1 MCGIAGHYAYS
12 SDAPPVDRETL
23 LRTRDSM
30 TARGPDGAG
39 LWLSDDRN
47 LGLAHRRLAIIDL
60 TEAGAQPMH
69 SADGRYTIT
78 FNGEIYNYP
87 ALRAMLEKEGVI
99 FRSHSDTE
107 VLLHLYRR
115 DGAAMVEKLRGMFA
129 FALWD
134 GHTRSL
140 FLARDPHGIKPLY
153 YADDGHTFRF
163 ASQVAALKAGGQIDL
178 TPDPGGAVGFLLWGS
193 VPEPF
198 TLYRGIRLLP
208 AGSTLI
214 VTEAGMAGVRRYWNI
229 SAVMQRA
236 TLQAEAIPRGEERDY
251 LRAQLLDSARAHLL
265 ADVPVGAFLSAGLDS
280 STLVGL
286 AREAAQ
292 APLQT
297 LTLSF
302 DEFQNTA
309 NDECPMAADIA
320 RHLDVTHH
328 CIVLPA
334 GELDRELDRFF
345 AAMDQPTVDG
355 INTWLVSHA
364 ARQAGLKVAL
374 SGLGGDE
381 LLGGY
386 ATFQQVPNLMT
397 QARRSPWNHCA
408 PLYRKLHTR
417 LGAWFKWPAN
427 DAGIPQYGKTPEG
440 AYHLAKGVFMPWELS
455 AVLDRDFISAGMRSL
470 AEEDAAHQES
480 LEHLNNFQ
488 QVACLESVRYMRNQ
502 LLRDSDWVSMA
513 HSLEIRV
520 PLVDSVLTEAVIGLA
535 ASGRLGTGKAMLPQ
549 TLSRP
554 LPNRVLQRPKTGF
567 VVPTWRW
574 LRHHPGLS
582 AWKQA
587 PLLKQPH
594 IQDNRRWAYTLLHR
608 IPEMRACL
616 IKSSS

>member
-12 SDAPPVDRETL
+12 SDAPPVDRSAL

-39 LWLSDDRN
+39 IWFSDDGK

-60 TEAGAQPMH
+60 TEAGAQPMR

-87 ALRAMLEKEGVI
+87 ALRATLEKDGVI
-99 FRSHSDTE
+99 FHSHSDTE

-115 DGAAMVEKLRGMFA
+115 DGMAMVEKLRGMFA

-134 GHTRSL
+134 AHTRSL
-140 FLARDPHGIKPLY
+140 FFARDPHGIKPLY

-163 ASQVAALKAGGQIDL
+163 ASQVAALKAGGQVDL
-178 TPDPGGAVGFLLWGS
+178 TPDPGGVVGFLLWGS

-198 TLYRGIRLLP
+198 TLHKGIRLLP
-208 AGSTLI
+208 AGSTLQ
-214 VTEAGMAGVRRYWNI
+214 VTQTGATRPKRYWHL
-229 SAVMQRA
+229 SSVMQRA
-236 TLQAEAIPRGEERDY
+236 ALQADAIPRGEERDY
-251 LRAQLLDSARAHLL
+251 LRAQLLDSVQAHLL

-286 AREAAQ
+286 AREATS

-302 DEFQNTA
+302 DDFQNTP

-328 CIVLPA
+328 CIVLAA

-364 ARQAGLKVAL
+364 ARQIGLKVAL

-386 ATFQQVPNLMT
+386 ASFRQVPDLMA
-397 QARRSPWNHCA
+397 QAHASPWRHFA
-408 PLYRKLHTR
+408 PLYRCMYSR
-417 LGAWFKWPAN
+417 IGDWFKWPTNA
-427 DAGIPQYGKTPEG
+427 AGIPQYAKTPEG

-455 AVLDRDFISAGMRSL
+455 DILDRDFVTAGIQAL
-470 AEEDAAHQES
+470 ATEDAAHQES
-480 LEHLNNFQ
+480 LENLNDFQ
-488 QVACLESVRYMRNQ
+488 QIACLESVRYMRNQ

-535 ASGRLGTGKAMLPQ
+535 SSGRLGAGKVLLPQ

-554 LPNRVLQRPKTGF
+554 LPDQVLHRPKTGF

-574 LRHHPGLS
+574 LRHHQGLD
-582 AWKQA
+582 AWRQV
-587 PLLKQPH
+587 PLLRQKN
-594 IQDNRRWAYTLLHR
+594 IKDSRRWAYTLLAR
-608 IPEMRACL
+608 TTEIDVL
-616 IKSSS
+616 LKKV

>member
-1 MCGIAGHYAYS
+1 MCGVAGHYAYS
-12 SDAPPVDRETL
+12 PDAPPVDQEAL

-30 TARGPDGAG
+30 TARGPDGSG
-39 LWLSDDRN
+39 LWLSDDRK

-60 TEAGAQPMH
+60 TEAGAQPMR

-87 ALRAMLEKEGVI
+87 ALRATLEKEDVI

-115 DGAAMVEKLRGMFA
+115 DGVAMVEKLRGMFA

-134 GHTRSL
+134 AHTRSL

-163 ASQVAALKAGGQIDL
+163 ASQVAALKAGGNVDL
-178 TPDPGGAVGFLLWGS
+178 TPDAGGAVGFLLWGS

-198 TLYRGIRLLP
+198 TLYQGIRSLP
-208 AGSTLI
+208 AGSTLQ
-214 VTEAGMAGVRRYWNI
+214 VTQMGRGRPKRYWHL
-229 SAVMQRA
+229 SSVMQRA
-236 TLQAEAIPRGEERDY
+236 ALQADAIPRGEERDY
-251 LRAQLLDSARAHLL
+251 LRAQLLDSVQAHLL

-286 AREAAQ
+286 AREATS

-302 DEFQNTA
+302 DDFQNTP

-328 CIVLPA
+328 CIILAA

-364 ARQAGLKVAL
+364 ARQIGLKVAL

-386 ATFQQVPNLMT
+386 ASFQQVPNLMA
-397 QARRSPWNHCA
+397 QAQASPWRHFA
-408 PLYRKLHTR
+408 PSYRFMHSR
-417 LGAWFKWPAN
+417 LGDWFKWPASN
-427 DAGIPQYGKTPEG
+427 AGIPQYANTPEG

-455 AVLDRDFISAGMRSL
+455 AILDRDFVIAGMRAL
-470 AEEDAAHQES
+470 AAEDAAHQES
-480 LEHLNNFQ
+480 LENLNGFQ

-535 ASGRLGTGKAMLPQ
+535 ASGRLGADKSFLPQ
-549 TLSRP
+549 TLSLP
-554 LPNRVLQRPKTGF
+554 LPDRVLHRSKTGF

-574 LRHHPGLS
+574 LRHHSELS
-582 AWKQA
+582 VWKQV
-587 PLLKQPH
+587 PLLNQSR
-594 IQDNRRWAYTLLHR
+594 IRDSRRWAYTLLHR
-608 IPEMRACL
+608 VPEVRAFL
-616 IKSSS
+616 RH

>member
-12 SDAPPVDRETL
+12 SDAPPVDREAL
-23 LRTRDSM
+23 LRTRDNM

-39 LWLSDDRN
+39 LWLSDDRK

-60 TEAGAQPMH
+60 TKAGAQPMH
-69 SADGRYTIT
+69 SADGRFAVT

-87 ALRAMLEKEGVI
+87 ALRATLEKDGVI

-134 GHTRSL
+134 AHTRSL

-163 ASQVAALKAGGQIDL
+163 ASQVAALKAGGNVDL
-178 TPDPGGAVGFLLWGS
+178 TPDPGGMVGFLLWGS

-198 TLYRGIRLLP
+198 TLHKGIRLLP
-208 AGSTLI
+208 AGSTLQVAQTG
-214 VTEAGMAGVRRYWNI
+214 VTRPKRYWHL
-229 SAVMQRA
+229 SSLMQRA
-236 TLQAEAIPRGEERDY
+236 ALQADAIPRGEERDY
-251 LRAQLLDSARAHLL
+251 LRAQLLDSVQAHLL

-286 AREAAQ
+286 AREATR

-302 DEFQNTA
+302 DDFQNTP

-328 CIVLPA
+328 CIVLAA
-334 GELDRELDRFF
+334 GELDRELNRFF

-355 INTWLVSHA
+355 INTWLISHA

-386 ATFQQVPNLMT
+386 SSFRQVPDIMA
-397 QARRSPWNHCA
+397 QARHSPWSHCA
-408 PLYRKLHTR
+408 PLYRRLHTR
-417 LGAWFKWPAN
+417 LGVWFKWPAN
-427 DAGIPQYGKTPEG
+427 NAGIPQYGKTPEG

-455 AVLDRDFISAGMRSL
+455 AILDRDFITAGMKAL
-470 AEEDAAHQES
+470 ATEDAAHQES
-480 LEHLNNFQ
+480 LEHLNSFQ

-535 ASGRLGTGKAMLPQ
+535 ASGRLGKSKSLLPQ

-554 LPNRVLQRPKTGF
+554 LPERVVHRPKTGF

-574 LRHHPGLS
+574 LRHHPELS
-582 AWKQA
+582 AWKQV
-587 PLLKQPH
+587 PLLKQPRIH
-594 IQDNRRWAYTLLHR
+594 DNRRWAYTLLHR
-608 IPEMRACL
+608 TPEICAVLR
-616 IKSSS
+616 

>member
-1 MCGIAGHYAYS
+1 MCGISGHYAYS
-12 SDAPPVDRETL
+12 SDAPPVDRGSL

-39 LWLSDDRN
+39 VWFSDN
-47 LGLAHRRLAIIDL
+47 GMLGLAHRRLAIIDL

-69 SADGRYTIT
+69 SSDGRYVVT

-87 ALRAMLEKEGVI
+87 SLRATLEKEGVI

-115 DGAAMVEKLRGMFA
+115 DGPAMVEKLRGMFA
-129 FALWD
+129 FAIWD
-134 GHTRSL
+134 AHASSL

-163 ASQVAALKAGGQIDL
+163 ASQVTALKAGGGVDL
-178 TPDPGGAVGFLLWGS
+178 SPDPGGVVGFLLWGS

-198 TLYRGIRLLP
+198 TLHKGIRLLP
-208 AGSTLI
+208 AGSTLQ
-214 VTEAGMAGVRRYWNI
+214 VTQTGAARSKRYWNL
-229 SAVMQRA
+229 SSVMLRA
-236 TLQAEAIPRGEERDY
+236 ALEADTIPRGEEREY
-251 LRAQLLDSARAHLL
+251 LRAQLLDSVKAHLL

-286 AREAAQ
+286 AREVVH

-302 DEFQNTA
+302 DDFQGTH

-320 RHLDVTHH
+320 RHLDVAHR

-334 GELDRELDRFF
+334 GELDHELDRFF

-355 INTWLVSHA
+355 INTWFISHA
-364 ARQAGLKVAL
+364 ATQAGLKVIL

-386 ATFQQVPNLMT
+386 ATFRQVPALMAC
-397 QARRSPWNHCA
+397 ARRSPWGNFA
-408 PLYRKLHTR
+408 PLYRSMHSL
-417 LGAWFKWPAN
+417 LGTWLKWSPNA
-427 DAGIPQYGKTPEG
+427 AGIPQYGMTPEG

-455 AVLDRDFISAGMRSL
+455 AVLEQDVLAAGMQAL
-470 AEEDAAHQES
+470 AVEDAAYKEP
-480 LEHLNNFQ
+480 LEGLNDFQ
-488 QVACLESVRYMRNQ
+488 QIACLESVRYMRNQ
-502 LLRDSDWVSMA
+502 LLRDTDWVSMA

-520 PLVDSVLTEAVIGLA
+520 PLVDSQLTNAIAGLA
-535 ASGRLGTGKAMLPQ
+535 AQGRLGKADLPE
-549 TLSRP
+549 TLVNS
-554 LPNRVLQRPKTGF
+554 LPESVRKRPKTGF
-567 VVPTWRW
+567 TTPTWKW
-574 LRHHPGLS
+574 LRHHPGLG
-582 AWKQA
+582 AWRSIPFLNQA
-587 PLLKQPH
+587 RMH
-594 IQDNRRWAYTLLHR
+594 DSRRWAYTLLHR
-608 IPEMRACL
+608 VPETHAIL
-616 IKSSS
+616 K

>member
-12 SDAPPVDRETL
+12 SDAPPVDQEAL
-23 LRTRDSM
+23 LRIRDSM

-39 LWLSDDRN
+39 LWLSDDRK

-69 SADGRYTIT
+69 SADGRFAVT

-87 ALRAMLEKEGVI
+87 ALRATLEKEGVI

-115 DGAAMVEKLRGMFA
+115 DGVSMVEKLRGMFA

-134 GHTRSL
+134 TYTRSL

-163 ASQVAALKAGGQIDL
+163 ASQVAALKAGGNVDL

-198 TLYRGIRLLP
+198 TLHQGIRLLP
-208 AGSTLI
+208 AGGTLQ
-214 VTEAGMAGVRRYWNI
+214 VAQTGMSLPKRYWHL
-229 SAVMQRA
+229 SSLMQRA
-236 TLQAEAIPRGEERDY
+236 ALQADAIPRGEERDY
-251 LRAQLLDSARAHLL
+251 LRAQLLDSVQAHLL

-286 AREAAQ
+286 AREATR

-302 DEFQNTA
+302 DEFRNTP

-328 CIVLPA
+328 CIILAA

-355 INTWLVSHA
+355 INTWLISHA

-386 ATFQQVPNLMT
+386 ATFQQVPDLMA
-397 QARRSPWNHCA
+397 QARHSPWRHYA
-408 PLYRKLHTR
+408 PLYRRLHTR
-417 LGAWFKWPAN
+417 LGAWLTWPAN
-427 DAGIPQYGKTPEG
+427 NAGIPQYGKTPEG

-455 AVLDRDFISAGMRSL
+455 AVLDRDFIAAGMQAL
-470 AEEDAAHQES
+470 ATEDAAHQES
-480 LEHLNNFQ
+480 LESLNAFQ

-502 LLRDSDWVSMA
+502 LLRDSDWISMA

-535 ASGRLGTGKAMLPQ
+535 AKGRLGAGKAMLPQ

-554 LPNRVLQRPKTGF
+554 LPDRVLHRPKTGF

-574 LRHHPGLS
+574 LRHHTELS
-582 AWKQA
+582 AWKQV
-587 PLLKQPH
+587 PLLKRSSTH
-594 IQDNRRWAYTLLHR
+594 DNRRWAYTLLHR
-608 IPEMRACL
+608 VPEICAFLR
-616 IKSSS
+616 

>member
-1 MCGIAGHYAYS
+1 MCGIAGHFAYS
-12 SDAPPVDRETL
+12 SNAPRVDREAL

-39 LWLSDDRN
+39 IWFSGDGK

-60 TEAGAQPMH
+60 TEAGAQPMQ
-69 SADGRYTIT
+69 SADGRYAVT

-87 ALRAMLEKEGVI
+87 LLRASLEKEGVV

-115 DGAAMVEKLRGMFA
+115 DGPEMVEKLRGMFA

-134 GHTRSL
+134 SQANNL

-153 YADDGHTFRF
+153 YADDGRTFRF
-163 ASQVAALKAGGQIDL
+163 ASQVSALKAGGGVDL
-178 TPDPGGAVGFLLWGS
+178 SPDPGGTVGFLLWGS

-198 TLYRGIRLLP
+198 TLHKGIHLLP
-208 AGSTLI
+208 AGSTLH
-214 VTEAGMAGVRRYWNI
+214 VTRTGFARPKRYWHL
-229 SAVMQRA
+229 SSVMQRA
-236 TLQAEAIPRGEERDY
+236 ALEADAIPRGEERDY
-251 LRAQLLDSARAHLL
+251 LRAQLLDSVKSHLL

-286 AREAAQ
+286 AREAAA

-302 DEFQNTA
+302 DDFQGTH

-320 RHLDVTHH
+320 RHLDVTHR

-334 GELDRELDRFF
+334 GELDPELDRFF

-355 INTWLVSHA
+355 INTWFISHA
-364 ARQAGLKVAL
+364 ASQAGLKVAL

-386 ATFQQVPNLMT
+386 ASFQQMPDLMAR
-397 QARRSPWNHCA
+397 ARRSPWGNVA
-408 PLYRKLHTR
+408 PLYRSLHTR
-417 LGAWFKWPAN
+417 LGTWLKWSPN
-427 DAGIPQYGKTPEG
+427 DAGIPQYGMTPEG

-455 AVLDRDFISAGMRSL
+455 AVLDRDIIAAGVQAL
-470 AEEDAAHQES
+470 AVEDAAHQES
-480 LEHLNNFQ
+480 LDKLNPFQ
-488 QVACLESVRYMRNQ
+488 QVAYLESVRYMRNQ
-502 LLRDSDWVSMA
+502 LLRDTDWVSMA

-520 PLVDSVLTEAVIGLA
+520 SLVDSVLTEAVIGLA
-535 ASGRLGTGKAMLPQ
+535 SSGRLGKGKDMLPQ

-554 LPNRVLQRPKTGF
+554 LPVQTLHRPKTGF

-582 AWKQA
+582 AWKQV
-587 PLLKQPH
+587 PLLRQSR
-594 IQDNRRWAYTLLHR
+594 IQDNRRWAYTLLKQL
-608 IPEMRACL
+608 PEMNGL
-616 IKSSS
+616 LK

>member
-12 SDAPPVDRETL
+12 SDASPVDREAL
-23 LRTRDSM
+23 LRSRDSM
-30 TARGPDGAG
+30 AARGPDGTG
-39 LWLSDDRN
+39 MWFSDDGH

-69 SADGRYTIT
+69 SADGRYTVT

-87 ALRAMLEKEGVI
+87 ALRVTLEKEGVI

-107 VLLHLYRR
+107 VLLHLYHR

-134 GHTRSL
+134 AHTRSL

-153 YADDGHTFRF
+153 YADDSHTFRF
-163 ASQVAALKAGGQIDL
+163 ASQVAALKAGGNVDL

-198 TLYRGIRLLP
+198 TLHKGIRLLP
-208 AGSTLI
+208 AGSTLR
-214 VTEAGMAGVRRYWNI
+214 VTQTGTTHPKRYWHL
-229 SAVMQRA
+229 SSLMQRA
-236 TLQAEAIPRGEERDY
+236 ALQADAIPRGEERDY
-251 LRAQLLDSARAHLL
+251 LRAQLLDSVQAHLL

-286 AREAAQ
+286 AREATR

-302 DEFQNTA
+302 DDFQNTA
-309 NDECPMAADIA
+309 HDECPMATDIA
-320 RHLDVTHH
+320 RHLDVTHR
-328 CIVLPA
+328 CIVLA
-334 GELDRELDRFF
+334 SGELDRELDRFF

-364 ARQAGLKVAL
+364 AAQAGLKVAL

-386 ATFQQVPNLMT
+386 ATFRQVPDLMA
-397 QARRSPWNHCA
+397 QARHSPWSQYA
-408 PLYRKLHTR
+408 PLYRRLHTR
-417 LGAWFKWPAN
+417 LGARFKWPAN
-427 DAGIPQYGKTPEG
+427 NAGIPQYGKTAEG

-455 AVLDRDFISAGMRSL
+455 AVLDRDFIAAGMQAL
-470 AEEDAAHQES
+470 ATEDAAYQES
-480 LEHLNNFQ
+480 LEHLNAFQ

-502 LLRDSDWVSMA
+502 LLRDSDWISMA

-535 ASGRLGTGKAMLPQ
+535 ASGRLGAGKALLPQ

-554 LPNRVLQRPKTGF
+554 LPDRVLHRPKTGF

-574 LRHHPGLS
+574 LRHHPELS
-582 AWKQA
+582 AWKQV
-587 PLLKQPH
+587 PLLKQSH
-594 IQDNRRWAYTLLHR
+594 IRDSRRWAYTLLHR
-608 IPEMRACL
+608 VPEMRACL
-616 IKSSS
+616 M